1 MIGQITEVALLNK
14 VPHVF
19 WSRANFDGLVLLC
32 GVIDHANRLRFTPDG
47 KLVLIS
53 EFAKRRSG
61 HLRRRIA
68 QEFKRTGLGHGSAGT
83 PADPDGVRAFVARS
97 PDNYIAIL
105 DPKSFT
111 VAGQLDVD
119 DWVWS
124 EFLLSRFP
132 VGSSANK
139 IAGPFAM
146 ARAIGTRCC
155 SPPEIARGL
164 CCKHLNAIG
173 AINSFNG
180 IADHAAERISHW
192 ALRKYFDTV
201 CRNGFEA
208 GGAGTLPCRI

>member
-1 MIGQITEVALLNK
+1 MQRD
-14 VPHVF
+14 
-19 WSRANFDGLVLLC
+19 S
-32 GVIDHANRLRFTPDG
+32 
-47 KLVLIS
+47 
-53 EFAKRRSG
+53 
-61 HLRRRIA
+61 
-68 QEFKRTGLGHGSAGT
+68 TGLGHGSAGI
-83 PADPDGVRAFVARS
+83 PADPDGVRAFVACS

-105 DPKSFT
+105 DLKSFT

-119 DWVWS
+119 GWVWS

-155 SPPEIARGL
+155 SPPESAPGL
-164 CCKHLNAIG
+164 CCKRLNTIG
-173 AINSFNG
+173 AIKSFNG
-180 IADHAAERISHW
+180 IADHAAEQISHW